1 MQDCFSSLPITREE
15 NSETNKQSMI
25 PAGTKHGTM
34 IKAPP
39 NFSKVFFIFF
49 IFFAFP
55 PTRHRPVSKL
65 FRRPPHYISKRK
77 RKHSE
82 GGSLTTTGKV
92 QRQQASSISKGLE
105 ERGTDSSAHSFSRLI
120 CSSSSGVKSFWMLKV
135 LRISSGDFP
144 LIIFATVLQP
154 TSRRGLMSR

>member
-1 MQDCFSSLPITREE
+1 MQDCFSSLPITRKE
-15 NSETNKQSMI
+15 NNETNKQSVV

-34 IKAPP
+34 IRASPTFPRFFFLTSAHKTSPSFKANPKAAALHKQAEKKT
-39 NFSKVFFIFF
+39 FG
-49 IFFAFP
+49 
-55 PTRHRPVSKL
+55 L
-65 FRRPPHYISKRK
+65 
-77 RKHSE
+77 E

-92 QRQQASSISKGLE
+92 QRQQASSISKGL